1 MLSFMAPANKLFT
14 FPKNY
19 NNQTLS
25 LVFPEE
31 IVTTRLWLE
40 LITSMPINN
49 RDEMLIIKMSLF
61 HIVPLNRS
69 VRTDNRT
76 SDEDDCSSF
85 FCKQTWCSFDGFLLT
100 SRCLN

>member
-1 MLSFMAPANKLFT
+1 MAPANKLFT
-14 FPKNY
+14 FQKNY
-19 NNQTLS
+19 NNQTFS

-61 HIVPLNRS
+61 HIVPLNRAS
-69 VRTDNRT
+69 MFSENRQQ
-76 SDEDDCSSF
+76 DV
-85 FCKQTWCSFDGFLLT
+85 
-100 SRCLN
+100 